1 MANKSTL
8 SDYLAELGVDINNM
22 QEFLNKLS
30 QMLTTSSDTVAI
42 NQTLQDGT
50 PKTFNVPSFAYLKN
64 KIDSID
70 DKFNSLLT
78 GNANQ
83 VGVMDENGQLRRF
96 ELQDISQVV
105 ADLDSVAGK
114 TVPNPLTFNYK
125 TNWFFESF
133 LNPLIYVDIPVE
145 SIATSDVD
153 KFEVKRVIMTSQAIE
168 DTTYFD
174 ATYKGQNNIV
184 YSNLLADLNARAIN
198 TFEDSNEVL
207 LPPSQ
212 NKRSGSF
219 NILDILSDVQSEVIG
234 AETLTFTITKYVLN
248 TLRYTEKSASS
259 PNGLVQRTLKVGD
272 YLITQDNSEY
282 EITAVNTAQKS
293 VVLNRVFGIGS
304 LALGANELTIKPQLD
319 PVTTLSIN
327 VGYNERQVIFL
338 RPISTRLRIS
348 TDNLSQGIGIY
359 SNELTISLGN
369 GENMNMSDFYKQFVS
384 DFGLLFLSYAKE
396 RKLPASLGD
405 IPSAPVLETGS
416 FTVIQSDE
424 HIRESDDIL
433 QVKKNI
439 SSIEQ
444 VKSQIREV
452 DKQISDKRSE
462 LNINATLSEAQK
474 LKLSKDLASLSD
486 NRKTLTTQQSSK
498 ISSVTTAV
506 KSVPT
511 LTAAPVYRVKGF
523 WHIPD
528 PKVTENGIQNVV
540 QFKIAYRVLSKT
552 GTSEKVEQIT
562 FTDPAGN
569 KVVGAFSPWKESL
582 SIVRK
587 KNFNTTTGF
596 YEWAPEKISDPD
608 SVNINQVEIPISK
621 GQVVE
626 IKVKSLSEAGFPDN
640 PIESDWSNSVLIEFP
655 ANLQSLEDIS
665 VISQQAF
672 AEEAKINFQDEL
684 NSKGLDLHLGTSF
697 TTRDKYFAHKTDDI
711 ASGFFSTDG
720 SVVDLYTK
728 LKSISDTLTSV
739 QTAIASGAGQLKVSI
754 IDQDGNQIE
763 VSNGQTVNI
772 FAGYYKD
779 QIKNASGKS
788 IQYEHGKII
797 SKQYSIQIENTS
809 QTALELISSI
819 IGGTAEAAP
828 TSNPG
833 ATSIYDT
840 SLRYDITP
848 ITINNPSP
856 GVVAGLQQAEGL
868 QSSQVKG
875 QILYQ
880 RAKTLNLSDALVV
893 AEPIENVGATGVPP
907 DPNGD
912 FIFRNLDESYDYDYS
927 GFIAN
932 RDKVGYEST
941 VPYTAGHYLPY
952 KPTLKTLAIKTF
964 GIEKDLTINEN
975 VWSGSFSGDRS
986 PAGGGLLSEFCI
998 SIDHPDI
1005 KKNGKYNLAWAPAL
1019 YRPRPANLNQASGQS
1034 VTLAGYTV
1042 APSVLKKL
1050 PFSHAA
1056 HFEIGQADMVN
1067 ALGAKY
1073 FQQAVYRKPSIPS
1086 LDSGQT
1092 TPSQS
1097 VMRESHF
1104 PIKTSFDIN
1113 DKYLIGKYTCG
1124 AYLNISPYTY
1134 ANIAATSISP
1144 NGAKRII
1151 PYGTTTAIKI
1161 PLIFQYRC
1169 SDYLKYVGGFRA
1181 DSPSGLKNISYVKK
1195 IGIDI
1200 GLKDEL
1206 FSFDVEVRAQYE
1218 KETSVITPATGISQT
1233 STVGT
1238 AALTA

>member
-50 PKTFNVPSFAYLKN
+50 PKTFSVPSFAYLKN

-168 DTTYFD
+168 DTEYFD

-511 LTAAPVYRVKGF
+511 LTSAPVYRVKGF

-608 SVNINQVEIPISK
+608 SVNINQVEIPIAK

-788 IQYEHGKII
+788 VQYDHGKII
-797 SKQYSIQIENTS
+797 SRQYSIQIENTS
-809 QTALELISSI
+809 QTALELISAI
-819 IGGTAEAAP
+819 VGGNGEAVS
-828 TSNPG
+828 TSD
-833 ATSIYDT
+833 ATQTSIYDT

-848 ITINNPSP
+848 ITVNNSSP
-856 GVVAGLQQAEGL
+856 GVVAGLRQADGL

-875 QILYQ
+875 QIIYQ
-880 RAKTLNLSDALVV
+880 RARNLNLSDALVV
-893 AEPIENVGATGVPP
+893 AEPNRSTSTTDTTFKYVTTPGTI
-907 DPNGD
+907 
-912 FIFRNLDESYDYDYS
+912 YDYK
-927 GFIAN
+927 GVTIN
-932 RDKVGYEST
+932 GTQIPST
-941 VPYTAGHYLPY
+941 VGHYLPY
-952 KPTLKTLAIKTF
+952 NPGLSQTT
-964 GIEKDLTINEN
+964 LTIRIANIVYTLSPNQN
-975 VWSGSFSGDRS
+975 VWNGTLSTQKA
-986 PAGGGLLSEFCI
+986 PIGGGLLSEFCI

-1005 KKNGKYNLAWAPAL
+1005 KKNGKYNKQWSSAL
-1019 YRPRPANLNQASGQS
+1019 YLPLPAKLNLTSGLS
-1034 VTLAGYTV
+1034 ISNVSGVSSMLGGYTV
-1042 APSVLKKL
+1042 APSTISRI
-1050 PFSHAA
+1050 PFSHAVN
-1056 HFEIGQADMVN
+1056 FEIAESEIIN
-1067 ALGAKY
+1067 PLGAKY
-1073 FQQAVYRKPSIPS
+1073 FQQAVYRRPSIPP
-1086 LDSGQT
+1086 LATGQQV
-1092 TPSQS
+1092 PLQS
-1097 VMRESHF
+1097 AMREEHF
-1104 PIKTSFDIN
+1104 PIKTSFDAN
-1113 DKYLIGKYTCG
+1113 DKYLIGRYTCG
-1124 AYLNISPYTY
+1124 AYLHISPGSYS
-1134 ANIAATSISP
+1134 NLSATSISP
-1144 NGAKRII
+1144 NGAKRTLK
-1151 PYGTTTAIKI
+1151 YGTENSIRI
-1161 PLIFQYRC
+1161 PLVFQYRC
-1169 SDYLKYVGGFRA
+1169 SDYLKYIGGFRV
-1181 DSPSGLKNISYVKK
+1181 DSPSGLTNIRYVKK
-1195 IGIDI
+1195 IGLDI
-1200 GLKDEL
+1200 GLKDEF
-1206 FSFDVEVRAQYE
+1206 FSFDIQVSAQYE
-1218 KETSVITPATGISQT
+1218 KETSVITPATGVSQT
-1233 STVGT
+1233 STVAT